1 MAKKKNTRG
10 ISRIDSPTSGVGW
23 YARVTFQ
30 GKTHSKYFADGV
42 HGGTDQALKKAVRW
56 RNAKEKEVGKLPGV
70 RQIPTLPASSKTG
83 VKGVYRSKNSYVVAW
98 SPKKG
103 KLIREFISIREFG
116 DEGALDRAVKL
127 RRKREKEAYGRAITP
142 TGVEARVVPAKK
154 RKVARKK
161 AAPVKAAKPAARKPA
176 KKTARKK

>member
-42 HGGTDQALKKAVRW
+42 HGGTEPALKKAVRW

-70 RQIPTLPASSKTG
+70 RQIPTLPASSRTG

-103 KLIREFISIREFG
+103 KLVREFISIREFG

-127 RRKREKEAYGRAITP
+127 RRKREKEAYGRALTP
-142 TGVEARVVPAKK
+142 TGVKAKTVPAKK
-154 RKVARKK
+154 AKKARKAKPVKKAKAAKKVARKK
-161 AAPVKAAKPAARKPA
+161 
-176 KKTARKK
+176 

>member
-1 MAKKKNTRG
+1 MARKNTRG

-42 HGGTDQALKKAVRW
+42 HGGTDPALRKAVKW

-70 RQIPTLPASSKTG
+70 RVVPSTPASSKTG
-83 VKGVYRSKNSYVVAW
+83 IKGVYRSKNSYVVAW

-103 KLIREFISIREFG
+103 KLIREFVSIQEFG
-116 DEGALDRAVKL
+116 DQGALERAIRL
-127 RRKREKEAYGRAITP
+127 RRKREKEAYGRSITP
-142 TGVEARVVPAKK
+142 ANAKGRTVPARK
-154 RKVARKK
+154 RAKK
-161 AAPVKAAKPAARKPA
+161 AAPKRKKKAARK
-176 KKTARKK
+176 K

>member
-1 MAKKKNTRG
+1 MAKKKNRG

-42 HGGTDQALKKAVRW
+42 HGGTEKALNKAIRW

-70 RQIPTLPASSKTG
+70 RQVPTLPASSRTG

-103 KLIREFISIREFG
+103 KLVREFISIREFG

-142 TGVEARVVPAKK
+142 TKVKARTVPARKKTAKK
-154 RKVARKK
+154 RAGAKKAARKK
-161 AAPVKAAKPAARKPA
+161 
-176 KKTARKK
+176 